1 MFQFLFSKYT
11 FLWSSA
17 SFLFISDV
25 INNAQLIEKL
35 GIVGLL
41 AVAIIWFARKDAQKQ
56 KNFETELAE
65 LKAGTKE
72 LLAEKDKTFEAQLKD
87 KDVQIAK
94 LEARI
99 FDLEN
104 PKKRVSTSRKPKN
117 ID

>member
-11 FLWSSA
+11 FLFSSA

-25 INNAQLIEKL
+25 INNAQLVEKL

-65 LKAGTKE
+65 LKKGTKE
-72 LLAEKDKTFEAQLKD
+72 LLAEKDKMFADQLEEKD
-87 KDVQIAK
+87 KQIAK
-94 LEARI
+94 LELRI
-99 FDLEN
+99 LQLEN
-104 PKKRVSTSRKPKN
+104 PKKKASTTRKPKN
-117 ID
+117 QD